1 MKSEKEKKNA
11 AAADEEKKEQAGS
24 EETAAEN
31 TAENT
36 EKAET
41 IKENVPN
48 KELEEIKDKYVRV
61 CAEYENYRKRSEKE
75 RVDSYVDGMTN
86 AVKALLPVMDNLDR
100 AMAYDPENEGVKM
113 IVKQITDS
121 FTKLG
126 VAEIESDGKPFDP
139 EFHNAIMH
147 EEDPEKGENIV
158 SQTFQKGYAL
168 NGKIIRHAMVKVVN

>member
-1 MKSEKEKKNA
+1 MKSEKEKKNTQA
-11 AAADEEKKEQAGS
+11 AETDEEINEQTQS
-24 EETAAEN
+24 EETAAES
-31 TAENT
+31 T
-36 EKAET
+36 EVKEEV
-41 IKENVPN
+41 KENPSN
-48 KELEEIKDKYVRV
+48 KELDEIKDKYIRV

-100 AMAYDPENEGVKM
+100 AIAFEPENEGVKM

-158 SQTFQKGYAL
+158 SQTFQKGYTL

>member
-1 MKSEKEKKNA
+1 MKSEKEKKNTQA
-11 AAADEEKKEQAGS
+11 AETDEEINEQTQS
-24 EETAAEN
+24 EETAAES
-31 TAENT
+31 T
-36 EKAET
+36 EVKEEV
-41 IKENVPN
+41 KENPSN

-100 AMAYDPENEGVKM
+100 AIAFEPENEGVKM

-158 SQTFQKGYAL
+158 SQTFQKGYTL

>member
-1 MKSEKEKKNA
+1 MKSEKEKKNTQA
-11 AAADEEKKEQAGS
+11 AETDEEINEQTQS
-24 EETAAEN
+24 EETAAE
-31 TAENT
+31 TAEV
-36 EKAET
+36 
-41 IKENVPN
+41 KEEVREAPSN
-48 KELEEIKDKYVRV
+48 KELDEIKDKYIRV

-100 AMAYDPENEGVKM
+100 AIAFEPENEGVKM

-158 SQTFQKGYAL
+158 SQTFQKGYTL